1 MAETNAERG
10 EVNARIVY
18 WGIEGSGKSTNLQA
32 IHAKL
37 RPDHRGRL
45 EQLPTRLDPTAVY
58 DRLPIELGEIA
69 GVRTRIQ
76 IVAVPGASEHA
87 PTRKQLL
94 DRVDGVVF
102 VVDARRERIDE
113 NVVAFEE
120 LRSALGAYGRRLE
133 QVPLVVQYNKQD
145 LSDPYVLEELHRKL
159 DVRGAAVFEA
169 VAREGA
175 GVLQTLTT
183 ISKRVVRTLR
193 EKGVVPTPRSPS
205 SPRQRDRLDGPASGA
220 EGAARSEAQPSEV
233 NRFAA
238 AQQPNRPQAD
248 SRSEAPS
255 PPRQRDHL
263 DHPAS
268 DREAIARSEPKAS
281 EVNRFAAAQQLN
293 RAQADSRSPISP
305 DLATAALLAGEADPF
320 DARDAAVARAQGL
333 LDASWHELHAA
344 EDERSPSAWR
354 DASSWRLVSA
364 GSAEL
369 SGPRTLVVPLAL
381 ADPEGRELRLRLAI
395 SLESL
400 LD

>member
-1 MAETNAERG
+1 MAEANAERG

-18 WGIEGSGKSTNLQA
+18 WGIEGSGKSTNLRT

-45 EQLPTRLDPTAVY
+45 EQVPTRLDPTVGY

-76 IVAVPGASEHA
+76 IVAVPGAGEHA

-113 NVVAFEE
+113 NVAAFEE
-120 LRSALGAYGRRLE
+120 LRSALAAYGRTLE

-169 VAREGA
+169 VASEGA

-193 EKGVVPTPRSPS
+193 EKGVVPSARASTAPRRPAPDPVTSEATGAPGISASAREAGARSERSPQMGRAAAQQ
-205 SPRQRDRLDGPASGA
+205 PTPPPPPGQRDRLD
-220 EGAARSEAQPSEV
+220 
-233 NRFAA
+233 
-238 AQQPNRPQAD
+238 
-248 SRSEAPS
+248 
-255 PPRQRDHL
+255 
-263 DHPAS
+263 HPAS
-268 DREAIARSEPKAS
+268 EREAIARSEAKPS
-281 EVNRFAAAQQLN
+281 EVNRPAAAQQEAK
-293 RAQADSRSPISP
+293 RAAQQPIP
-305 DLATAALLAGEADPF
+305 DLATAALVAADADPF
-320 DARDAAVARAQGL
+320 DARDAAVERAQGM
-333 LDASWHELHAA
+333 LDVSWHELHADA
-344 EDERSPSAWR
+344 G
-354 DASSWRLVSA
+354 ASSELREASGWRLVAA

-381 ADPEGRELRLRLAI
+381 ADPDGRELRFRLAI
-395 SLESL
+395 SLEAL

>member
-1 MAETNAERG
+1 MAEANAERG

-18 WGIEGSGKSTNLQA
+18 WGIEGSGKSTNLRT

-45 EQLPTRLDPTAVY
+45 EQVPTRLDPTVGY

-76 IVAVPGASEHA
+76 IVAVPGAGEHA

-113 NVVAFEE
+113 NVAAFEE
-120 LRSALGAYGRRLE
+120 LRSALAAYGRTLE

-169 VAREGA
+169 VASEGA

-193 EKGVVPTPRSPS
+193 EKGVVPRAS
-205 SPRQRDRLDGPASGA
+205 SPARRPSDVASEATRSSGA
-220 EGAARSEAQPSEV
+220 SPQAPEGRAQRAAGERSSSGRAAAQQEAQRGEAERSSSG
-233 NRFAA
+233 RAA
-238 AQQPNRPQAD
+238 AQQP
-248 SRSEAPS
+248 
-255 PPRQRDHL
+255 L
-263 DHPAS
+263 
-268 DREAIARSEPKAS
+268 
-281 EVNRFAAAQQLN
+281 
-293 RAQADSRSPISP
+293 P
-305 DLATAALLAGEADPF
+305 DLAAAALVAADADPF
-320 DARDAAVARAQGL
+320 DARDAAVERAQGL
-333 LDASWHELHAA
+333 LDVSWHELHADA
-344 EDERSPSAWR
+344 G
-354 DASSWRLVSA
+354 ASSALREASGWRLVAA

-381 ADPEGRELRLRLAI
+381 ADPDGRELRFRLAI

>member
-1 MAETNAERG
+1 G

-205 SPRQRDRLDGPASGA
+205 PPRQRDRLDGPASGA
-220 EGAARSEAQPSEV
+220 EGAARSEPKASEVNRFAAAQQPNRPQADSRSEPKASEV

-255 PPRQRDHL
+255 PPRQRDRL

-281 EVNRFAAAQQLN
+281 EVNRFAAAQQAN
-293 RAQADSRSPISP
+293 RPQADSRSPISP
-305 DLATAALLAGEADPF
+305 DLATAALLAGEADPV
-320 DARDAAVARAQGL
+320 D
-333 LDASWHELHAA
+333 
-344 EDERSPSAWR
+344 
-354 DASSWRLVSA
+354 
-364 GSAEL
+364 
-369 SGPRTLVVPLAL
+369 
-381 ADPEGRELRLRLAI
+381 
-395 SLESL
+395 
-400 LD
+400 